1 MEINMPKFDEALSE
15 SFDLIPVKTNDVV
28 LYDDKKQIPDS
39 IEEDIE
45 SVRENLYNLLEKGEN
60 ALEDLSEIAKAE
72 ESPRAFEVLNSMLNT
87 MSDISMKII
96 EIEERKA
103 KIKKMNAEV
112 NKGDSESSPT
122 TVNNNSVVF
131 VGTTQELQEQIKN
144 RLSGK

>member
-1 MEINMPKFDEALSE
+1 MPKFDEALSE

-112 NKGDSESSPT
+112 NKGDSDGSPT

>member
-1 MEINMPKFDEALSE
+1 MPKFDECLSE
-15 SFDLIPVKTNDVV
+15 SFDLSPSSVSSVV
-28 LYDDKKQIPDS
+28 VYDDKKQIPDS

-112 NKGDSESSPT
+112 NKGDSDSSPT

>member
-1 MEINMPKFDEALSE
+1 MPKFDEALSE

>member
-1 MEINMPKFDEALSE
+1 MPKFDELLSE

>member
-1 MEINMPKFDEALSE
+1 MPKFDEALSDAFGIAPTTI
-15 SFDLIPVKTNDVV
+15 SDVV
-28 LYDDKKQIPDS
+28 VYDDKKQIPES
-39 IEEDIE
+39 IDEDME

-103 KIKKMNAEV
+103 KIKKMKSEV
-112 NKGDSESSPT
+112 NKGDSDNSPT

-131 VGTTQELQEQIKN
+131 VGTTQELQEQIKK
-144 RLSGK
+144 RLSGN

>member
-1 MEINMPKFDEALSE
+1 MTKFDDALSGT
-15 SFDLIPVKTNDVV
+15 FDVIPTKINDVIV
-28 LYDDKKQIPDS
+28 YDDKKHIPDS
-39 IEEDIE
+39 IDEDIE
-45 SVRENLYNLLEKGEN
+45 SVRENLYSLLEKGEN

-103 KIKKMNAEV
+103 KIKKMNSEV
-112 NKGDSESSPT
+112 NKGDSENSPT

-131 VGTTQELQEQIKN
+131 VGTTQELQEQIKK
-144 RLSGK
+144 RLSGN

>member
-1 MEINMPKFDEALSE
+1 MPKFDEALSE

-103 KIKKMNAEV
+103 KIKKMNSEV